1 MQKELPW
8 ELLFVTEDNF
18 EINSILLYLFSYDL
32 LRADLCDC
40 GRYYLTKP
48 EPYKMNEEV
57 ELIIEETRDRMQKAL
72 DHLEHE
78 LAHLR
83 AGRATPVLLDGIM
96 VDYYGVNSPL
106 AQVSNINT
114 PDARTILIQPWEKN
128 MLGTIEKAIMAAN
141 IGLTPMNNGEV
152 IRISVPPLTEER
164 RHQLV
169 KQVRN
174 EGENAKISLRLA
186 RKWANDE
193 LKRMLKE
200 GLPEDIEIDATEN
213 VQEMTRDFVAKVDKV
228 MAQKEKDVMTV

>member
-1 MQKELPW
+1 
-8 ELLFVTEDNF
+8 
-18 EINSILLYLFSYDL
+18 
-32 LRADLCDC
+32 
-40 GRYYLTKP
+40 
-48 EPYKMNEEV
+48 MNEEV

-83 AGRATPVLLDGIM
+83 AGRATPALLDGIM

-128 MLGTIEKAIMAAN
+128 MLGIIEKAIMAAN
-141 IGLTPMNNGEV
+141 IGLTPMNNGEI

-169 KQVRN
+169 RQVRN
-174 EGENAKISLRLA
+174 EGETAKISLRLA

-200 GLPEDIEIDATEN
+200 GLPEDAEKDATEN
-213 VQEMTRDFVAKVDKV
+213 VQEMTHEFTSRVDKV